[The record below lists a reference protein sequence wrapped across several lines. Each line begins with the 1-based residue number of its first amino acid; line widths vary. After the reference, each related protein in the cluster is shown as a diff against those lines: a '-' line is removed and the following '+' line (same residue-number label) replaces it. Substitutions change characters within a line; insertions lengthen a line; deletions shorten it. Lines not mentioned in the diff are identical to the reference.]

1 MTQEQYKWLQDNGY
15 DPTVHDVDD
24 QGNIFENPINAP
36 APQKEVMSVPRA
48 FGTSFLGNVLPA
60 GAGLGAGSLLAPLAL
75 SNPWTGIPAVIA
87 GNMAAAYGTGKGQQA
102 LLENY
107 APEAVAEMQR
117 AETDQ
122 PVASWAGGSAP
133 ALLTF
138 KPSFKGISGLS
149 APLMRGRDTF
159 TKFDPATIARF
170 TPAAV
175 DVGVNAASAGAGQLV
190 NMSEGGEFSLPRFA
204 ADTAFGSIVSN
215 PNAIGRKMG
224 FPSLTPQRGPVTRLE
239 LTPEPTLGSPIEESQ
254 KLYGSMPE
262 GSVGRPPSLSQVAN
276 ADKTG
281 YEAYSGYKEPE
292 PSKSAETLAREL
304 YSAELDS
311 PSGKPP
317 SLGTVASADKTAY
330 EAYSG
335 QQPAPAPEVVKNAT
349 DAAREVYTRLQG
361 SAEEGPARITQ
372 EDLDAASEIAAV
384 RGLKLQ
390 FEDLGGGR
398 GKFQLQ
404 TPDGIPIISIDPS
417 AATRDTAI
425 HEIGH
430 DVFARSVGEGMQKGL
445 LGSVEE
451 SPTYKA
457 EYEARINARDKE
469 GKPTHTEQQ
478 ARDIALEEGLIQ
490 KFGEEYPNVKPGEI
504 RQWFNALKAS
514 IKDLAGMK
522 LSPEDA
528 NAYLRYL
535 TNENV
540 PWKGVAVAKGGEE
553 RMQGPEDNLSG
564 QANTVRL
571 IKTLVNQQGDLGKI
585 EMRELV
591 QNALDAVYKKPSKS
605 DGAYEP
611 REVSAEVHD
620 RSTALVSD
628 TGTGMSPNFLSK
640 GYLQLSV
647 STKGLNEGGGFGLA
661 KAALFGRSEEFE
673 VRTVW
678 TDPENGRRFYSR
690 LEGIPK
696 GFYNAQT
703 SDKPA
708 IDLASITTQPKAFK
722 LADGLTMHVAEIVS
736 AKQETPDSQYVYD
749 GPDGTAVAIKYPEE
763 TRLDTYSSDRSLNF
777 NSDQIQRNYF
787 YRSGPRD
794 IKNPFREKIEGS
806 LFTKTEHFPNIDEN
820 LYKIESSENAKPVLE
835 EVDLPNAKVKT
846 YLEPRNYD
854 SHYISYEVYSNGV
867 FQYGDSVSADV
878 SSKYP
883 RLLFDVKS
891 KVLGE
896 DPNYPFTLNR
906 NAVQGAV
913 SYYIK
918 STTKGFAD
926 KQAQQ
931 QKEIFA
937 NALIE
942 APKITT
948 ARGDSVSILDVS
960 KSLPSEII
968 RTEMTNDPIFG
979 DIIEFSSLLHNI
991 VQENLSRAYPNAG
1004 YEGGNFAGVLTGTAN
1019 AYGVR
1024 FGSRI
1029 EGSSGQIYYDPFLI
1043 MDRAITASG
1052 GLDNP
1057 QEVIA
1062 KYMGLHAGVAVHELS
1077 HQLVHSEGESLAREL
1092 TFKMGDGL
1100 LNAPMIQELFNRFRV
1115 NADDVINTIQK
1126 YDKYIKDA
1134 RNSETGD
1141 EFLSGLQTE
1150 STGRQAFSAKPE
1162 DTSGSSEVR
1171 YQRGQAEIKDT
1182 SDPLNP
1188 NTRYQRP
1195 IVDQA
1200 KGMFQEAT
1208 NRANKFAEV
1217 DNLESRG
1224 GIHAVVAKGMRA
1236 FYATRSFMEG
1246 KPQAFEKAIYALSP
1260 ERQVML
1266 GEHIGQEL
1274 DQRRFIKPSNE
1285 IAEAYGEYR
1294 QQWQKFWP
1302 SENNKAGHTVRAAG
1316 GQRERL
1322 TDPYYGPFHM
1332 WSDNVRDIMTNKQ
1345 GSPEYVKL
1353 QDDYIK
1359 QHVQAHQQN
1368 GIPLQEAQT
1377 RASAEFSEEIR
1388 ALSVPYD
1395 PTAAGTFA
1403 GARKAQ
1409 GIPLPHSWREY
1420 NIAKLIKSYDRR
1432 SAIDF
1437 AMQEHME
1444 RSPEIMAALGSK
1456 TFFNDQPIPAQ
1467 IKAAIPDI
1475 STDKSVQSIL
1485 REMSGQPATKPDSVG
1500 AGASRGISALTIGT
1514 VSKATE
1520 VPTTMIAG
1528 LRYLQMSDYLPGTMK
1543 FIEKL
1548 ADWSALQE
1556 RSYASGLN
1564 KRDASQ
1570 NMRQVSGV
1578 AENAAGFLNKFAE
1591 GVSSVTGL
1599 NQLESAARTIAQGWG
1614 EVLVQINKNKAATG
1628 DKDAVRMLD
1637 SLSPDWRTRSDADL
1651 AAQFGKLMQ
1660 GSYDMTQLPA
1670 WMLESGAAP
1679 YLTWSKWSAGQYSNF
1694 VKFAIEP
1701 AMQGNVKPLIGHL
1714 LIGAM
1719 GGAAVDQIREWMNNR
1734 EGRDVNWSELESW
1747 MQQNQGQLGAEGMK
1761 QLSVKL
1767 LNIVQGVG
1775 TFGIAGD
1782 IAKMVTTAA
1791 VGGTAQGI
1799 ATAPVANAVF
1809 DTSKKV
1815 AAALKAI
1822 DDGEDFGLVLRQAM
1836 GDIAQTHIQVARVG
1850 RNWLDEQENLRYDDR
1865 RQRRLF
1871 DELTGAPTQAG
1882 TFSVNYGNLAER
1894 AFERG
1899 SVSEKTGEE
1908 AFNLVS
1914 RARQEATS
1922 GEDYASRIRKLKTSQ
1937 NAIMPSLER
1946 QPMKAARYLGFVEG
1960 AEPGKGSETLKRY
1973 YTRQNEDKYRKSLIE
1988 GMSGI
1993 R

>member
-1 MTQEQYKWLQDNGY
+1 MIWVLQRSKTMTQEQYKWLQDNGY

-48 FGTSFLGNVLPA
+48 FGTSFLGNLLPGAASLGGAKVGMMA
-60 GAGLGAGSLLAPLAL
+60 GAPFGPWGIGLGGLVGGLGAG
-75 SNPWTGIPAVIA
+75 
-87 GNMAAAYGTGKGQQA
+87 YGVGKGQQA

-149 APLMRGRDTF
+149 APIMSLEKDAMS
-159 TKFDPATIARF
+159 KFA
-170 TPAAV
+170 PAAINV
-175 DVGVNAASAGAGQLV
+175 AVNAGQSGAGQLL
-190 NMSEGGEFSLPRFA
+190 NMAQGGDFSLPRFA

-215 PNAIGRKMG
+215 PNALGRKMG
-224 FPSLTPQRGPVTRLE
+224 FPSLDAPNIPKIPVEQPMDLGAIRATE
-239 LTPEPTLGSPIEESQ
+239 GMTPEEVTQYKTKSQMEWWKQDEATRISDIENVAKQAKQRLNKGMADELSRLPEVYDVIKNPEKFPEFLANSLEEALNVSHETAQDRKQSKFLDLKEQERQGNLKTEAAEAEGYFKSEVDQARSLQEANTFRAATANDDATLRAQAVQAENDLKI
-254 KLYGSMPE
+254 
-262 GSVGRPPSLSQVAN
+262 AN
-276 ADKTG
+276 AKT
-281 YEAYSGYKEPE
+281 EAARVE
-292 PSKSAETLAREL
+292 AE
-304 YSAELDS
+304 
-311 PSGKPP
+311 
-317 SLGTVASADKTAY
+317 
-330 EAYSG
+330 
-335 QQPAPAPEVVKNAT
+335 QNAT
-349 DAAREVYTRLQG
+349 DTRKMQDLEAAQALSDEAAARLQDLYSRQSQLRAETQNKSPAERRGVKEQGIADIAQAKQELADARAIAADLYTRLQTAG
-361 SAEEGPARITQ
+361 GKGLMSQA
-372 EDLDAASEIAAV
+372 DLDAATSLAAQ
-384 RGLKLQ
+384 RGLRVLPATPEQQAK
-390 FEDLGGGR
+390 GIR
-398 GKFQLQ
+398 GAYVVNENGE
-404 TPDGIPIISIDPS
+404 GIIYINPF
-417 AATRDTAI
+417 AATADTAI

-430 DVFARSVGEGMQKGL
+430 DVFKRSPNERMRRSLMDTAEG
-445 LGSVEE
+445 SEA
-451 SPTYKA
+451 YKA
-457 EYEARINARDKE
+457 EYAARIAAQDKN
-469 GKPTHTEQQ
+469 GNPAHTEQQ
-478 ARDIALEEGLIQ
+478 AHDFALEEGIVQ
-490 KFGEEYPNVKPGEI
+490 AFGEAYPNVKPGEI
-504 RQWFNALKAS
+504 RQWFNALKS
-514 IKDLAGMK
+514 SVKSMLKMK

-528 NAYLRYL
+528 IAWMHYA
-535 TNENV
+535 TTEAV
-540 PWKGVAVAKGGEE
+540 PWKGMAVAKTGGQERLQRGEKPPELEALNAQLKQAQEAERTYKQQNPYDREGIKALEADSKKAMNAYFEKSQAYEE
-553 RMQGPEDNLSG
+553 ANPKYPGIENAPEFLPSEDKYYRSFQDPADDQTGLRHMA
-564 QANTVRL
+564 Q
-571 IKTLVNQQGDLGKI
+571 GKI
-585 EMRELV
+585 WPDAFVMEIESPRGV
-591 QNALDAVYKKPSKS
+591 IDANNNALRGRFKPEQVTKIIHDVDSF
-605 DGAYEP
+605 EP
-611 REVSAEVHD
+611 YPHDYIAELK
-620 RSTALVSD
+620 RKY
-628 TGTGMSPNFLSK
+628 PN
-640 GYLQLSV
+640 
-647 STKGLNEGGGFGLA
+647 
-661 KAALFGRSEEFE
+661 
-673 VRTVW
+673 
-678 TDPENGRRFYSR
+678 
-690 LEGIPK
+690 
-696 GFYNAQT
+696 
-703 SDKPA
+703 
-708 IDLASITTQPKAFK
+708 
-722 LADGLTMHVAEIVS
+722 AEIV
-736 AKQETPDSQYVYD
+736 D
-749 GPDGTAVAIKYPEE
+749 
-763 TRLDTYSSDRSLNF
+763 
-777 NSDQIQRNYF
+777 
-787 YRSGPRD
+787 
-794 IKNPFREKIEGS
+794 
-806 LFTKTEHFPNIDEN
+806 
-820 LYKIESSENAKPVLE
+820 
-835 EVDLPNAKVKT
+835 
-846 YLEPRNYD
+846 
-854 SHYISYEVYSNGV
+854 
-867 FQYGDSVSADV
+867 
-878 SSKYP
+878 
-883 RLLFDVKS
+883 
-891 KVLGE
+891 
-896 DPNYPFTLNR
+896 
-906 NAVQGAV
+906 
-913 SYYIK
+913 
-918 STTKGFAD
+918 
-926 KQAQQ
+926 
-931 QKEIFA
+931 
-937 NALIE
+937 
-942 APKITT
+942 
-948 ARGDSVSILDVS
+948 
-960 KSLPSEII
+960 
-968 RTEMTNDPIFG
+968 
-979 DIIEFSSLLHNI
+979 
-991 VQENLSRAYPNAG
+991 
-1004 YEGGNFAGVLTGTAN
+1004 GVLNDREDG
-1019 AYGVR
+1019 Y
-1024 FGSRI
+1024 RI
-1029 EGSSGQIYYDPFLI
+1029 LGPAKSEPTDASS
-1043 MDRAITASG
+1043 
-1052 GLDNP
+1052 N
-1057 QEVIA
+1057 
-1062 KYMGLHAGVAVHELS
+1062 
-1077 HQLVHSEGESLAREL
+1077 
-1092 TFKMGDGL
+1092 
-1100 LNAPMIQELFNRFRV
+1100 
-1115 NADDVINTIQK
+1115 
-1126 YDKYIKDA
+1126 
-1134 RNSETGD
+1134 
-1141 EFLSGLQTE
+1141 
-1150 STGRQAFSAKPE
+1150 
-1162 DTSGSSEVR
+1162 VR
-1171 YQRGQAEIKDT
+1171 YQRAQQETPEFKNWFGESKVVDADGKPLTVYHGTRSPEDFNTFRTDSGHNYGPGAYFTPEARRASGYAGENEGARAYSTYVKVEKPYIVQSDATVQDLGYKLRQDPANDALMQSLVSRYGDKNNVGNADVGNAWLRSQGYDGIIKQRNRYT
-1182 SDPLNP
+1182 ENGYVPEVVEVVAFKPEQIKSATGNRGTFDPSNP
-1188 NTRYQRP
+1188 DIRYQRP
-1195 IVDQA
+1195 IVGQA
-1200 KGMFQEAT
+1200 KEMYQETA
-1208 NRANKFAEV
+1208 NRALKFAEI

-1266 GEHIGQEL
+1266 GEHIGQEF

-1302 SENNKAGHTVRAAG
+1302 DENNQAGHTVRTAG
-1316 GQRERL
+1316 GQRARL

-1332 WSDNVRDIMTNKQ
+1332 WSDNVRDIMTTKQ

-1359 QHVQAHQQN
+1359 YHVQAHQQN
-1368 GIPLQEAQT
+1368 GVPLQEAQT
-1377 RASAEFSEEIR
+1377 RAAAEFSEEIR

-1444 RSPEIMAALGSK
+1444 KSPEIMAALGSK

-1467 IKAAIPDI
+1467 IKAVIPDI

-1485 REMSGQPATKPDSVG
+1485 REMSGQPARKPDELAS
-1500 AGASRGISALTIGT
+1500 GASRGIGALTIGT

-1520 VPTTMIAG
+1520 IPTTMIAG

-1599 NQLESAARTIAQGWG
+1599 NQLESAARTLAQGWG

-1637 SLSPDWRTRSDADL
+1637 TLSPDWRTRSDADL

-1791 VGGTAQGI
+1791 VGGTAQGM

-1899 SVSEKTGEE
+1899 DITEKTGEE

>member
-1 MTQEQYKWLQDNGY
+1 MTQNQLEWMQKQGLDPAQYDMAPDGRVLRRQ
-15 DPTVHDVDD
+15 TVAA
-24 QGNIFENPINAP
+24 E
-36 APQKEVMSVPRA
+36 PQREVMSAPRA
-48 FGTSFLGNVLPA
+48 FGTSFLGNLLPA

-87 GNMAAAYGTGKGQQA
+87 GSLAAGYGTGKAQQA
-102 LLENY
+102 VLENY
-107 APEAVAEMQR
+107 APEALQEMQR

-122 PVASWAGGSAP
+122 PIASWAGGSAP

-138 KPSFKGISGLS
+138 KPSFKGIEGLS
-149 APLMRGRDTF
+149 APLMRGRDVF
-159 TKFDPATIARF
+159 TKFDPATISRF
-170 TPAAV
+170 TPAALN
-175 DVGVNAASAGAGQLV
+175 VGVNAANAGAGQLI

-215 PNAIGRKMG
+215 PNALGRRMG

-239 LTPEPTLGSPIEESQ
+239 LTPEPILGSPIEESQ
-254 KLYGSMPE
+254 KLYGSIPE
-262 GSVGRPPSLSQVAN
+262 GNVGRPPSVSQVSN
-276 ADKTG
+276 ADKSA

-304 YSAELDS
+304 YSAELEA
-311 PSGKPP
+311 PSSRGP
-317 SLGTVASADKTAY
+317 SLSQVAKGDKTAY

-335 QQPAPAPEVVKNAT
+335 QRPPPEPEVVKNAT

-361 SAEEGPARITQ
+361 PAEEGPSRITQ

-398 GKFQLQ
+398 GKIQLQ
-404 TPDGIPIISIDPS
+404 TPDGVPIISIDPN

-457 EYEARINARDKE
+457 EYEARLNARDE
-469 GKPTHTEQQ
+469 QGNPTHTEQQ

-490 KFGEEYPNVKPGEI
+490 KFGEEYPNVKLGEI

-553 RMQGPEDNLSG
+553 RMQRREKPAELNALEAQLQQAQEAERAYKQQNPYDREGIKALEENSKKAMNAYFEKYNAWDEANPKYPGIENAPEFLPSEDKYYRSFQDPADDQTGLRHMS
-564 QANTVRL
+564 Q
-571 IKTLVNQQGDLGKI
+571 GKI
-585 EMRELV
+585 WPDAFVMEIESPRGV
-591 QNALDAVYKKPSKS
+591 IDANNNALRGRFKPEQVTKIIHDVDSF
-605 DGAYEP
+605 EP
-611 REVSAEVHD
+611 YPHDYIAELQ
-620 RSTALVSD
+620 RKY
-628 TGTGMSPNFLSK
+628 PN
-640 GYLQLSV
+640 
-647 STKGLNEGGGFGLA
+647 
-661 KAALFGRSEEFE
+661 
-673 VRTVW
+673 
-678 TDPENGRRFYSR
+678 
-690 LEGIPK
+690 
-696 GFYNAQT
+696 
-703 SDKPA
+703 
-708 IDLASITTQPKAFK
+708 
-722 LADGLTMHVAEIVS
+722 AEIVDGVLNDREDGYRILGP
-736 AKQETPDSQYVYD
+736 AKSE
-749 GPDGTAVAIKYPEE
+749 
-763 TRLDTYSSDRSLNF
+763 
-777 NSDQIQRNYF
+777 
-787 YRSGPRD
+787 
-794 IKNPFREKIEGS
+794 PF
-806 LFTKTEHFPNIDEN
+806 
-820 LYKIESSENAKPVLE
+820 
-835 EVDLPNAKVKT
+835 
-846 YLEPRNYD
+846 
-854 SHYISYEVYSNGV
+854 
-867 FQYGDSVSADV
+867 
-878 SSKYP
+878 
-883 RLLFDVKS
+883 
-891 KVLGE
+891 
-896 DPNYPFTLNR
+896 
-906 NAVQGAV
+906 
-913 SYYIK
+913 
-918 STTKGFAD
+918 
-926 KQAQQ
+926 
-931 QKEIFA
+931 
-937 NALIE
+937 
-942 APKITT
+942 
-948 ARGDSVSILDVS
+948 
-960 KSLPSEII
+960 
-968 RTEMTNDPIFG
+968 DPISK
-979 DIIEFSSLLHNI
+979 DI
-991 VQENLSRAYPNAG
+991 
-1004 YEGGNFAGVLTGTAN
+1004 
-1019 AYGVR
+1019 
-1024 FGSRI
+1024 
-1029 EGSSGQIYYDPFLI
+1029 
-1043 MDRAITASG
+1043 
-1052 GLDNP
+1052 
-1057 QEVIA
+1057 
-1062 KYMGLHAGVAVHELS
+1062 
-1077 HQLVHSEGESLAREL
+1077 
-1092 TFKMGDGL
+1092 
-1100 LNAPMIQELFNRFRV
+1100 
-1115 NADDVINTIQK
+1115 
-1126 YDKYIKDA
+1126 
-1134 RNSETGD
+1134 
-1141 EFLSGLQTE
+1141 
-1150 STGRQAFSAKPE
+1150 
-1162 DTSGSSEVR
+1162 R
-1171 YQRGQAEIKDT
+1171 YQRGPVGKAKDMAQET
-1182 SDPLNP
+1182 LN
-1188 NTRYQRP
+1188 R
-1195 IVDQA
+1195 VS
-1200 KGMFQEAT
+1200 
-1208 NRANKFAEV
+1208 KFAEL

-1224 GIHAVVAKGMRA
+1224 GIHAVVAKAMKS

-1246 KPQAFEKAIYALSP
+1246 RPQAFEKAMYELSP
-1260 ERQVML
+1260 ERRVML
-1266 GEHIGQEL
+1266 GKHIGQEF
-1274 DQRRFIKPSNE
+1274 DQQRFIKPASE
-1285 IAEAYGEYR
+1285 IAAAYNEYR

-1302 SENNKAGHTVRAAG
+1302 NETNKAGHTVRTAG
-1316 GQRERL
+1316 GQRARL

-1332 WSDNVRDIMTNKQ
+1332 WNDNVRNIMTTKQ

-1353 QDDYIK
+1353 QNDYIN
-1359 QHVQAHQQN
+1359 QHVQAHQQR

-1377 RASAEFSEEIR
+1377 RAAAEFADEIR
-1388 ALSVPYD
+1388 TMSVPYD

-1409 GIPLPHSWREY
+1409 GIPLPDSWREY
-1420 NIAKLIKSYDRR
+1420 DIVKLIKNYDRR

-1437 AMQEHME
+1437 AMQEHLE
-1444 RSPEIMAALGSK
+1444 KSPEVMAALGSK

-1467 IKAAIPDI
+1467 IKAVIPDI
-1475 STDKSVQSIL
+1475 SADKSVQSIL
-1485 REMSGQPATKPDSVG
+1485 REMSGQPARKPDDVATG
-1500 AGASRGISALTIGT
+1500 AARGVSALTIGT
-1514 VSKATE
+1514 ISKATE

-1599 NQLESAARTIAQGWG
+1599 NKLEQAARTLAQGWG
-1614 EVLVQINKNKAATG
+1614 EVLVQINKSKAATG
-1628 DKDAVRMLD
+1628 DKEAVRMLD
-1637 SLSPDWRTRSDADL
+1637 TLSSDWRTRSDADL

-1670 WMLESGAAP
+1670 WILESGAAP
-1679 YLTWSKWSAGQYSNF
+1679 YLTWSKWSAGQYNNF
-1694 VKFAIEP
+1694 MKFAIEP
-1701 AMQGNVKPLIGHL
+1701 ALQGNVKPLIGHL
-1714 LIGAM
+1714 LIGVL

-1734 EGRDVNWSELESW
+1734 EGRDVNWNELESW

-1767 LNIVQGVG
+1767 LNIMQGVG

-1791 VGGTAQGI
+1791 VGGTAQGM

-1865 RQRRLF
+1865 RQRRLY

-1899 SVSEKTGEE
+1899 NITEKTGEE
-1908 AFNLVS
+1908 AMSLVM

-1922 GEDYASRIRKLKTSQ
+1922 PEDYASRIRKLKTSQ
-1937 NAIMPSLER
+1937 NQIMPSLER
-1946 QPMKAARYLGFVEG
+1946 QPMKAARYLSWLEG
-1960 AEPGKGSETLKRY
+1960 TEEGKGGETMRRY
-1973 YTRQNEDKYRKSLIE
+1973 MIRQSEDKYRKSLIE
-1988 GMSGI
+1988 GLSGL